1 MIPIARRLLAWG
13 VALSLLLPL
22 VLVLVLALGG
32 LLTGVGDQVGGG
44 ICLRTALGIGV
55 VWAAAVVTTAVA
67 GGLLTLK
74 AGSSGPTSGPADR
87 DRGKG

>member
-32 LLTGVGDQVGGG
+32 LLTGVGDEVGGS

-55 VWAAAVVTTAVA
+55 VWVAAVVTTAVA
-67 GGLLTLK
+67 GGLLTLEAAA
-74 AGSSGPTSGPADR
+74 AGQPARPQGGEPVQD
-87 DRGKG
+87 